1 MFKKL
6 TLSSALLLSLISF
19 KTSSL
24 SAQLPLYVNMGSTN
38 TCGNFDMGVD
48 LVGDYAPGDHAFVSG
63 NNLQVYAPASH
74 MSQPRPDACMYG
86 SELFAEGDSD
96 LTLNYCSLTPNED
109 MLLTLH
115 FEEIYAGI
123 QAAGVR
129 QFDIVIQGTTVLSNF
144 DIYAEADA
152 LNGGNGGNNIPVD
165 KTFSVTADA
174 SGCLKV
180 VLKDIGMNNPKI
192 NGISLEAATAFPVEF
207 LSFNAQAN
215 VQNGVDLFW
224 ETATELNNAGFQVQY
239 STDGSNYT
247 NAGFVD
253 GVGNSQNIE
262 SYNFSLPQM
271 EAGNY
276 IFRLKQIDID
286 GAFAYSQSVEVAV
299 EEPGSFSLG
308 QVYPNPATTYAS
320 VELKINQ
327 TQKISAQLLDLQGRV
342 IATPFEGT
350 IRENTLLNI
359 ELDIENQPAG
369 LYLLRIKGTKG
380 SITQKFFKK

>member
-6 TLSSALLLSLISF
+6 TLSSTLLVSLLLLN
-19 KTSSL
+19 SSL
-24 SAQLPLYVNMGSTN
+24 FAQLPLYVNMGSTN
-38 TCGNFDMGVD
+38 TCGNFDRGVD
-48 LVGDYAPGDHAFVSG
+48 ITGDFAPGDHAFVSG

-74 MSQPRPDACMYG
+74 MSLPRPDACMYG

-96 LTLNYCSLTPNED
+96 LTLNYCSLTPNEE

-144 DIYAEADA
+144 DVWAEADA

-165 KTFSVTADA
+165 KTFSVTADG
-174 SGCLKV
+174 SGCLEV

-215 VQNGVDLFW
+215 VQNGVDLYW

-239 STDGSNYT
+239 STDGNNFT
-247 NAGFVD
+247 KAGFVE

-262 SYNFSLPQM
+262 SYKFSLPQM

-342 IATPFEGT
+342 IETPFEGT
-350 IRENTLLNI
+350 LRENTLLNI
-359 ELDIENQPAG
+359 EMDLDKQPAG
-369 LYLLRIKGTKG
+369 LYLLRIKGSKS
-380 SITQKFFKK
+380 SITQKIFKK

>member
-6 TLSSALLLSLISF
+6 TLSSALLLSLLTIN
-19 KTSSL
+19 SSL
-24 SAQLPLYVNMGSTN
+24 FAQLPLYVNMGSTN
-38 TCGNFDMGVD
+38 TCGNFDLGVD
-48 LVGDYAPGDHAFVSG
+48 ITGDYAPGDHPFVSG

-74 MSQPRPDACMYG
+74 MNLPRPDACMYG

-123 QAAGVR
+123 QAAGIR
-129 QFDIVIQGTTVLSNF
+129 QFDILIQGTTVLSNF
-144 DIYAEADA
+144 DIWAEADA
-152 LNGGNGGNNIPVD
+152 LNGGNGGNSIPVD
-165 KTFSVTADA
+165 KTFSVTADG
-174 SGCLKV
+174 SGCLEI

-192 NGISLEAATAFPVEF
+192 NGISLEAASAFPVEF

-224 ETATELNNAGFQVQY
+224 ETASELNNAGFQVQY

-247 NAGFVD
+247 NAGFVE

-308 QVYPNPATTYAS
+308 QVYPNPATSYAS

-342 IATPFEGT
+342 IATPFEGS